1 MRQMGWLMLAA
12 LGAAACHDSQD
23 DLTAPPGTPAA
34 ESDVQAAS
42 RVDELRDARL
52 ALRAADSTQAAA
64 AAARGANGL
73 LSVLADNALFLLPRS
88 PLAQGKDAARALLA
102 APPAPFTP
110 DMKLSW
116 KPSFTDVSLDG
127 RVGYSFG
134 NVSIRGSQTPGVQPA
149 QYIAFWRRRDNG
161 RWVVEAWSLS
171 FAGAPA
177 GPPPEFFHTLL
188 PPRETPPLANLAAAK
203 RELLGVDAAFAQAS
217 VDRGQAVAF
226 RQYADLHAVTL
237 NGGDPDFILGRP
249 AIFESRQGGDPT
261 AVLDWTPKF
270 ADVGPHGDLGYTV
283 GFYVFTA
290 SGGQAFGKY
299 LTIWHK
305 RPGQDWK
312 FMQDGGNSTPPP
324 AQ

>member
-1 MRQMGWLMLAA
+1 MGWLMLAA
-12 LGAAACHDSQD
+12 LGAGACHDPQED
-23 DLTAPPGTPAA
+23 FTAPSGVN
-34 ESDVQAAS
+34 ESASSTAQDAAS
-42 RVDELRDARL
+42 AADLRAARL

-64 AAARGANGL
+64 ASARGANGL
-73 LSVLADNALFLLPRS
+73 LSALADYALFLLPRS

-110 DMKLSW
+110 DIRMSW
-116 KPSFTDVSLDG
+116 VPSFTDVSMDG
-127 RVGYSFG
+127 QVGYSFG
-134 NVSIRGSQTPGVQPA
+134 NVSITGIETPGVQPA
-149 QYIAFWRRRDNG
+149 QYIAFWRRRANG
-161 RWVVEAWSLS
+161 RWIVEAWSLS

-177 GPPPEFFHTLL
+177 GPPPQFFHHLVAPRDL
-188 PPRETPPLANLAAAK
+188 SPPVNMAAAG
-203 RELLGVDAAFAQAS
+203 REVLGVDAAFARAS
-217 VDRGQAVAF
+217 VDQGQARAF
-226 RQYADLHAVTL
+226 RQYADPHAVVL
-237 NGGDPDFILGRP
+237 NGGDPDFILGRQ
-249 AIFESRQGGDPT
+249 AIFESRQGGDPS

-270 ADVGPHGDLGYTV
+270 ARVGPRGDLGFTV

-324 AQ
+324 TP